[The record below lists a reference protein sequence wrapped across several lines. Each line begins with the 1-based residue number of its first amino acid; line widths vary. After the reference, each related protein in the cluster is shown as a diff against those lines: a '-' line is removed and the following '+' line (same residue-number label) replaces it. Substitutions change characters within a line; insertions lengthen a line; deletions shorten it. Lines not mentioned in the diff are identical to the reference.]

1 VNRAQKEK
9 LDMNLTLNDVL
20 TQVKEVTQSGLT
32 KTASEEKPADA
43 VKTSEAQKEL
53 LSAINDA
60 LEPEEKTASETP
72 AENDAS
78 AVNGLVKMAS
88 NLASAEEA
96 ALVKEAHLYGG
107 AVADGFMARLSQ
119 YDQAVDPSQ
128 AKVASTDAAPAET
141 VPTEEEF
148 VKFAEANPDLVKQA
162 MEQGYND
169 TKAEL
174 EQVKT
179 ASLNAELEKLAET
192 PEGREKLA
200 EIKRGYDDTVAQIEK
215 LASTEEGQ
223 AKLAGFQ
230 KGYEEAMAE
239 IEQLSGT
246 KEGQEKL
253 AAIQEEEMV
262 KIANNCFERGYA
274 DTITMLEQV
283 K

>member
-1 VNRAQKEK
+1 
-9 LDMNLTLNDVL
+9 MNLTLNDVL

-72 AENDAS
+72 AGNDAS
-78 AVNGLVKMAS
+78 AVEGIVKMAS
-88 NLASAEEA
+88 NLASSEEA
-96 ALVKEAHLYGG
+96 ALVKEAHLYGS
-107 AVADGFMARLSQ
+107 AVADGFMARLAQ
-119 YDQAVDPSQ
+119 YDQAVDAPQ
-128 AKVASTDAAPAET
+128 AKVASSTEA

-148 VKFAEANPDLVKQA
+148 VKFAEANPELVKQA

-174 EQVKT
+174 EQMKT
-179 ASLNAELEKLAET
+179 ASINEELEKLAET

-215 LASTEEGQ
+215 LASTEEGR

-230 KGYEEAMAE
+230 KGYEEAMSE
-239 IEQLSGT
+239 IEGLSQT

-253 AAIQEEEMV
+253 AAIQEQEMV

-283 K
+283 T